1 MDAREA
7 AAPAA
12 FDIVPSPLPVIGRIS
27 GARKAAGVALAYAT
41 EDAEICGADR
51 FSLILVDADGEEL
64 HRIGS
69 FDEDDVVA
77 IWRDIAA
84 RAGLVRMIVR
94 EDGVLVPVSEQIG
107 RLILGRVRIRRR
119 HAGLG
124 ARRPR
129 FHLSSRGAGP
139 TCARGGVRA
148 CRCSPARRPCRVR
161 CVRVVRRVA
170 SARARHV

>member
-1 MDAREA
+1 MNTSSFTDERREGPFMDAQGA
-7 AAPAA
+7 ASA
-12 FDIVPSPLPVIGRIS
+12 FAPSPLPVIGRVS
-27 GARKAAGVALAYAT
+27 GARKAAGIALAYAT
-41 EDAEICGADR
+41 EEAEICGADR
-51 FSLILVDADGEEL
+51 FSLILVDEEGEEL
-64 HRIGS
+64 HRLGC

-129 FHLSSRGAGP
+129 FL
-139 TCARGGVRA
+139 ARRKTGRL
-148 CRCSPARRPCRVR
+148 PARPQIFRGENEII
-161 CVRVVRRVA
+161 
-170 SARARHV
+170 ART